1 MSFLASPSNMET
13 NMDIMNSFNNFA
25 MDDPTT
31 PLCIPVCNS
40 FDQEFQLQENIHLN
54 MLPQNTTLKFS
65 GTAEASPTNA
75 LPHQSPDEQIE
86 LPLDLFDYLENV
98 PFNIEELIKEE
109 DSSYGTVLCD
119 AGSYHSQTN
128 RRRNSN
134 ADVQMS
140 VEPSPPP
147 FEFVDVQHPIQIK
160 TEDVEMNYEE
170 MCSFSSIS
178 NYQMEENVKRESLH
192 LNLPPILQPIT
203 TPSEG
208 VVTTPVLINMLLEK
222 EEIRK
227 QIPEPVDIKPTSLVC
242 SNLPLVLQDISSD
255 SATESSLP
263 PTPISRTRT
272 NTKRA
277 SNNSDI
283 RRVRNNEASRKS
295 RQNRRNKLQ
304 TQAQLVD
311 VLEEEGRRL
320 QNTIKELESLKAE
333 IMKYMTGSNK
343 LTTTP

>member
-1 MSFLASPSNMET
+1 MILLHPSAVINYFCKLLISDYIIFLF
-13 NMDIMNSFNNFA
+13 I
-25 MDDPTT
+25 
-31 PLCIPVCNS
+31 LILVPVCNS

-75 LPHQSPDEQIE
+75 LPHQPDEQIE

-140 VEPSPPP
+140 VEPSTPPP
-147 FEFVDVQHPIQIK
+147 FEFVEVQHPIQIK

-192 LNLPPILQPIT
+192 LNLPPILQPVT

-227 QIPEPVDIKPTSLVC
+227 QVWNSYQLIIYPPNIYFK
-242 SNLPLVLQDISSD
+242 SS
-255 SATESSLP
+255 
-263 PTPISRTRT
+263 
-272 NTKRA
+272 
-277 SNNSDI
+277 
-283 RRVRNNEASRKS
+283 
-295 RQNRRNKLQ
+295 
-304 TQAQLVD
+304 
-311 VLEEEGRRL
+311 
-320 QNTIKELESLKAE
+320 
-333 IMKYMTGSNK
+333 
-343 LTTTP
+343 

>member
-13 NMDIMNSFNNFA
+13 NMDIMNSFNNFV

-75 LPHQSPDEQIE
+75 LPHQPDEQIE

-140 VEPSPPP
+140 VEPSTPPP
-147 FEFVDVQHPIQIK
+147 FEFVEVQHPIQIK

-192 LNLPPILQPIT
+192 LNLPPILQPVT

-227 QIPEPVDIKPTSLVC
+227 QIPEPVDIKPTLVY
-242 SNLPLVLQDISSD
+242 SDLPLVLQDISSD

-263 PTPISRTRT
+263 PTPISRART

-320 QNTIKELESLKAE
+320 SNQIKELELLKAE